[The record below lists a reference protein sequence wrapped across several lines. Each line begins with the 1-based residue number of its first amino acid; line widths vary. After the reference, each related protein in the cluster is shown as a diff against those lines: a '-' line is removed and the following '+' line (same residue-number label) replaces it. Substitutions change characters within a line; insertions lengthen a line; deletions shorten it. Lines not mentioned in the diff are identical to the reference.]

1 MKFHL
6 GSGYNGSLAPPDFS
20 GLVFT
25 CGHFQ
30 KIVQTSS
37 LCNFHYISERN
48 SFTHAFLSTTGLSD
62 LDFIHADFCQST
74 RL

>member
-1 MKFHL
+1 MKFYL
-6 GSGYNGSLAPPDFS
+6 ASAYTGSLAPPDFS

-48 SFTHAFLSTTGLSD
+48 SFTHAFLVTNDFSTAD
-62 LDFIHADFCQST
+62 LVHADFCQT
-74 RL
+74 